1 MNSWTKVLR
10 IPRTSPILFRSVQ
23 LPKKFG
29 WKFWILILQKSW
41 KKLAL
46 KFDKNYAEKY
56 FSQNKIEKINA
67 WKICSW
73 KSSNWKNLLFNNEK
87 KRKTIWKATENTFLK
102 MKMENFW
109 HFNPE
114 ILTNFREKIFEN
126 CWKTENWRCTLH
138 CIGKMRAW
146 SLRWNFKIYF
156 RRCFSYCFFS

>member
-1 MNSWTKVLR
+1 MCFFFPAFGNTQNVVCNCL
-10 IPRTSPILFRSVQ
+10 
-23 LPKKFG
+23 KKFRL
-29 WKFWILILQKSW
+29 KFWILILQKYEENSHLNLTKFNR
-41 KKLAL
+41 KKIFVKTKL
-46 KFDKNYAEKY
+46 K
-56 FSQNKIEKINA
+56 KINA

-87 KRKTIWKATENTFLK
+87 KRKTIWKAIENTFLK

-138 CIGKMRAW
+138 YIGKMRAW
-146 SLRWNFKIYF
+146 ILRWIDKICI
-156 RRCFSYCFFS
+156 RRCFSYCFFL

>member
-1 MNSWTKVLR
+1 MPVANIILAKCGLEFCVEFVKFTFAAAFHIVFLCNLVNLKKHRLRLWILELTVLR

-73 KSSNWKNLLFNNEK
+73 KSSNWKNCCLSL
-87 KRKTIWKATENTFLK
+87 RKTK
-102 MKMENFW
+102 
-109 HFNPE
+109 
-114 ILTNFREKIFEN
+114 
-126 CWKTENWRCTLH
+126 
-138 CIGKMRAW
+138 
-146 SLRWNFKIYF
+146 
-156 RRCFSYCFFS
+156 